1 MQITDVRVKLSSGDK
16 KMKATVSVTF
26 DNAFVV
32 RDIKVIEG
40 LEKLFV
46 AMPSRKLPDGEFK
59 DIAHPINSETR
70 TMIEEAVLEK
80 YSQELEAAAAEISE
94 SLE

>member
-70 TMIEEAVLEK
+70 AMIEEAVLEK
-80 YSQELEAAAAEISE
+80 YSQELEVAAAEVSDG
-94 SLE
+94 LE